1 MVIWQ
6 RNRGFLI
13 VFSIYIIALLTDII
27 STMMVK
33 NKEILETNAAYQ
45 YIGFTGIIILNIFVA
60 WMFWWGYTR
69 PYSSPSSRF
78 YLIMCALMII
88 SVRIYALQNAMVFIE
103 NPVTIEQAVQI
114 ATPEAKLE
122 TMKQVA
128 YLAYPP
134 FIFSIIGFIFW
145 KLDHKL
151 ERRE

>member
-1 MVIWQ
+1 ML
-6 RNRGFLI
+6 RRPKNLGFLI
-13 VFSIYIIALLTDII
+13 VFSVYIIALLTDII

-33 NKEILETNAAYQ
+33 HKEVLETNTAYQ
-45 YIGFTGIIILNIFVA
+45 YIGFTGIIILNILVA
-60 WMFWWGYTR
+60 WLLWWCYSR
-69 PYSSPSSRF
+69 PRTSPAARF

-122 TMKQVA
+122 TMKQVV